1 VAARVLFEKWKCSV
15 AVVEIQFVVAAAA
28 AVVAV
33 SFFVEILE
41 EFLEDMSDHYV
52 EVYYASD
59 SGKMTTYQLRN
70 GTDKQAFL
78 LPSNERSYLILVAI
92 LCQFLFF

>member
-15 AVVEIQFVVAAAA
+15 AVVEIQFVVVAA

-41 EFLEDMSDHYV
+41 EFPEDMSDHYV